1 MKKTNLKS
9 KVRYFLVII
18 FMLSIFVRCDENQ
31 TNFPYI
37 SVNVILSLD
46 TQLGNMV
53 VGDFREIDG
62 HGLGGLIIYRKDF
75 NQFQAFDKACT
86 HEVSRT
92 CILKDDPN
100 FSGILVCPCCG
111 SEFWMIASDLSGGVK
126 EGPANTP
133 LKQYRCTFDGI
144 NTIRVT
150 N

>member
-1 MKKTNLKS
+1 MKKVKLKS
-9 KVRYFLVII
+9 KVRYFLVIVL
-18 FMLSIFVRCDENQ
+18 MLSVFVQCDEKA

-37 SVNVILSLD
+37 SVYASLSLD

-75 NQFQAFDKACT
+75 NVFQAFDKACT
-86 HEVSRT
+86 HEASSD
-92 CILKDDPN
+92 CILHNSDYD
-100 FSGILVCPCCG
+100 GVLVCPCCG
-111 SEFWMIASDLSGGVK
+111 SEFWMVSTLAGGVK
-126 EGPANTP
+126 ESPASYP

-144 NTIRVT
+144 NTVRVT